1 MNFID
6 FLNESTESPY
16 KTKRLSDTEILKVFN
31 ENCSNMKFDRPLW
44 RGMRGDSE
52 GYILQGE
59 KGARKSINTSNH
71 YTIIIDHFIKENGK
85 PDWPLRSK
93 SVICASYK
101 NQDHASSFGSELY
114 AIFPFDDVT
123 CGVTPE
129 DDIWAI
135 KFRKNERY
143 SMTTLNEDYSM
154 NGIKANSYSS
164 IVNGIKEFLKDE
176 SNSEEKLY
184 RFFKPNE
191 NHIEKFL
198 KELYFDEIGFE
209 YMKSDKVDKLN
220 DKREIWLSGK
230 CLAVSYKAWNNL
242 LKSIK
247 Y

>member
-1 MNFID
+1 MSFIM
-6 FLNESTESPY
+6 FLNEKTESHY
-16 KTKRLSDTEILKVFN
+16 KTKRLSEEEITKVF
-31 ENCSNMKFDRPLW
+31 ESNCSNMKFDRPLW

-59 KGARKSINTSNH
+59 KGERKSINTSNH
-71 YTIIIDHFIKENGK
+71 YTIIIDHFIEENGK
-85 PDWPLRSK
+85 KDWPLRSK

-101 NQDHASSFGSELY
+101 NQDHAQSFGSDLY
-114 AIFPFDDVT
+114 AIFPFDEVT

-143 SMTTLNEDYSM
+143 SMTTLNEDYLM

-164 IVNGIKEFLKDE
+164 ILNGIKEFLKDE

-191 NHIEKFL
+191 DQIEKFL

-209 YMKSDKVDKLN
+209 YMKSDKVDKLT
-220 DKREIWLSGK
+220 DKREVWLSGK
-230 CLAVSYKAWNNL
+230 CLAVAYKTW
-242 LKSIK
+242 IK
-247 Y
+247 LINKK